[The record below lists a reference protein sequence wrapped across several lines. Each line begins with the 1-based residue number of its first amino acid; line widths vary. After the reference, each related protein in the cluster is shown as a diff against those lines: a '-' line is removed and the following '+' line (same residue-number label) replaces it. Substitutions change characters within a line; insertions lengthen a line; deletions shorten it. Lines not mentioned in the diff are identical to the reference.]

1 MTRPHARVA
10 RLVRTRTFAQAATYA
25 GATAAA
31 SALNGVSKGLLA
43 VVLSVSAFG
52 SFAVSQTLLTY
63 VSMFCEFGLFLP
75 AARACALTDDTDA
88 REIIGAAFVLYLP
101 VAGVFAFSI
110 FALSFCADS
119 LFHVHVAMALRITA
133 LFSIGWP
140 FAYVGLQLSQ
150 GVARLYVSAL
160 SSLLASALFLLG
172 LLLTRIVSGHTTVAL
187 ALLIQS
193 AGLLVAGAVLVFWLK
208 PRFVHVLS
216 RIATLVQGAKDYG
229 FQVYVGRVL
238 SIGTYNMDVLMLAAF
253 TSAEQVANY
262 ALAGAIASGVGL
274 PVTGF
279 ANAMFSRLTR
289 SPRLERIWL
298 GAAWAIGLVMVPITW
313 ALTTFAVGTLF
324 PETYTPMIA
333 LVVPLTLAQA
343 VRGVT
348 GIYNSF
354 LSAHG
359 RGRELRNAA
368 IVLTVSNVILNFALI
383 PPFRAE
389 GAAWASLV
397 ALVANWIA
405 HMVGYRQWLAHVPP
419 ADAQSVIL
427 PQSANDQAA

>member
-1 MTRPHARVA
+1 
-10 RLVRTRTFAQAATYA
+10 
-25 GATAAA
+25 
-31 SALNGVSKGLLA
+31 
-43 VVLSVSAFG
+43 
-52 SFAVSQTLLTY
+52 
-63 VSMFCEFGLFLP
+63 
-75 AARACALTDDTDA
+75 
-88 REIIGAAFVLYLP
+88 
-101 VAGVFAFSI
+101 
-110 FALSFCADS
+110 
-119 LFHVHVAMALRITA
+119 
-133 LFSIGWP
+133 
-140 FAYVGLQLSQ
+140 
-150 GVARLYVSAL
+150 
-160 SSLLASALFLLG
+160 
-172 LLLTRIVSGHTTVAL
+172 
-187 ALLIQS
+187 
-193 AGLLVAGAVLVFWLK
+193 
-208 PRFVHVLS
+208 
-216 RIATLVQGAKDYG
+216 
-229 FQVYVGRVL
+229 
-238 SIGTYNMDVLMLAAF
+238 MLAAF

-289 SPRLERIWL
+289 SPRLRADL
-298 GAAWAIGLVMVPITW
+298 ARRSLVHRPRNGPHH
-313 ALTTFAVGTLF
+313 VGIDYLCCRDGVSRDL
-324 PETYTPMIA
+324 YTPMIA

-405 HMVGYRQWLAHVPP
+405 HMVGYRQWLAHVSARGHPECHP
-419 ADAQSVIL
+419 TSVSQRPSRSAAISDTLTML
-427 PQSANDQAA
+427 PVAWCRRGKCKAGALLRRGAVVLMTAASSVSGAG